1 LTSRWEV
8 AVGAEIFDDAG
19 VYADVDGFEAELFD
33 EDVAEFVESGLGAHA
48 RSRACQRQIE
58 NGQYCLKLNGLD
70 AFCIPPLARYVQV
83 PISVC
88 LPQVV
93 QLYRF
98 LKTASVWRAFG
109 RERSVHNS

>member
-70 AFCIPPLARYVQV
+70 AFCIPPLAPLRSGTN
-83 PISVC
+83 IS
-88 LPQVV
+88 LPSSGCAT
-93 QLYRF
+93 LSF
-98 LKTASVWRAFG
+98 SED
-109 RERSVHNS
+109 RERLAGIRQRKVGA